1 MTLESVNNI
10 IDLAEHVVICNCN
23 EKVGG
28 IVGELHEGTNH
39 EPLDVVLVIQD
50 EKLWRENP
58 EWHPGEEKQARF
70 HKVFGCPSDDE
81 VLELAGIKHAR
92 AAVILADP
100 NHGDLADAPS
110 ALIAMAIE
118 KQNPRVHTVI
128 ELIAAGNRQHIDA
141 VDINEII
148 CIGEISEKLIV
159 QSCITPGIKN
169 IFDDLLTFRE
179 GTAQIY
185 VVFLPENLAGRSFRE
200 ICRMI
205 ILSGKP
211 FVTVGYV
218 KNEILMDSEELKTA
232 RADEWSDS
240 LIPHFRAGEK
250 ECTWSRIVINPKS
263 NREPGKDTVLTGDD
277 QLVFIG
283 HEQPDLGFLSE
294 T

>member
-1 MTLESVNNI
+1 MGRQNHI
-10 IDLAEHVVICNCN
+10 DDLAEHVVICNCN

-39 EPLDVVLVIQD
+39 DPLDVVLVIQD
-50 EKLWRENP
+50 EEMWRKNP
-58 EWHPGEEKQARF
+58 KWHPEEESMEHF
-70 HKVFGCPSDDE
+70 HTVSGCPTDEE
-81 VLELAGIKHAR
+81 VLKLAGIEYAR

-169 IFDDLLTFRE
+169 IFEDLLTFRE

-185 VVFLPENLAGRSFRE
+185 VVFLPENLVGQSFRE
-200 ICRMI
+200 VCRKMI
-205 ILSGKP
+205 VSGEPYIPIGYIKNQMILDAAD
-211 FVTVGYV
+211 
-218 KNEILMDSEELKTA
+218 LDQA
-232 RADEWSDS
+232 RDLEWSDS
-240 LIPHFRAGEK
+240 LLPNYNASEK
-250 ECTWSRIVINPKS
+250 KCTWSRIVINPRS
-263 NREPGKDTVLTGDD
+263 NQEPGKDTVLTGED

-283 HEQPDLGFLSE
+283 HERSDLTFCQL
-294 T
+294 